1 MNNLAGILRESAA
14 RHPDLIA
21 VNFSG
26 QKTTYRELE
35 AASNKIANALKGM
48 GVEKDDRV
56 AIYCI
61 NSPFFVAGFF
71 GTLKLGATVVT
82 VSLLLHHSEVEY
94 ILRDSG
100 AKVVIFY
107 EMFAPNVAAIRE
119 NLPDLENLVVVGQTD
134 QVAAKSYAEI
144 MQTEVADPV
153 EIDVDPEEDV
163 AAILYTSGTTG
174 NPKGAMLTHRN
185 LLSNSGSVAYSL
197 GIGPEDILLTVL
209 PMFHS
214 FALTCCLI
222 TPISQGAQIVA
233 LPNFDPS
240 QVVDTIEET
249 GATLFFGVP
258 SMYILM
264 LHLPHE
270 KVKSMETIKYA
281 LSGGA
286 AMPEEVMAQFEKK
299 YNIPIY
305 EGDGPTECSPVTS
318 VNPIGGIRKSGAIGL
333 PIRDVEMKIVDLEGR
348 EIPNSAI
355 GEIVVR
361 GPNVMK
367 GYFRLPKETKESF
380 FGEWFRT
387 GDLGMKDDDGYF
399 YIVDRIKDMIIVNG
413 VNVYPR
419 HIEEVI
425 YKHPSVVEVAVIGV
439 PHKRSGEAVKAFV
452 VLKPGAEVTGTEI
465 RKFCSQNLG
474 NFEVPRH
481 VVFTDGLPKSPTGK
495 ILKRELR
502 KDGEIER
509 GMDPGGD

>member
-1 MNNLAGILRESAA
+1 MNNLAGTLRESAA
-14 RHPDLIA
+14 KHPDLVA
-21 VNFSG
+21 VNFLG
-26 QKTTYRELE
+26 QNTTYRELE
-35 AASNKIANALKGM
+35 ISANKIANSLREM
-48 GVEKDDRV
+48 GVQKGDRV

-61 NSPFFVAGFF
+61 NSPFFVAGFY
-71 GTLKLGATVVT
+71 GILKLGATVVT

-94 ILRDSG
+94 ILKDSG
-100 AKVVIFY
+100 AKAVIFH
-107 EMFAPNVAAIRE
+107 EMFASNMSAIRGS
-119 NLPDLENLVVVGQTD
+119 LPDLKDLIVVGNTD
-134 QVAAKSYAEI
+134 QPGVKSYAEI
-144 MQTEVADPV
+144 MQTGVADPLEV
-153 EIDVDPEEDV
+153 EIDSGEDV

-185 LLSNSGSVAYSL
+185 LLSNSSSVAYSL
-197 GIGPEDILLTVL
+197 GVGPDDILLTVL

-222 TPISQGAQIVA
+222 TPISQGAQIIA
-233 LPNFDPS
+233 LPRFDPA
-240 QVVDTIEET
+240 QVVDTIEKT

-264 LHLPHE
+264 LQLPE
-270 KVKSMETIKYA
+270 DRAEAMSSIKYA

-286 AMPEEVMAQFEKK
+286 AMPEEVMAQFEKR
-299 YNIPIY
+299 YNVPIY

-318 VNPIGGIRKSGAIGL
+318 VNPIGGKRKPGSIGL
-333 PIRDVEMKIVDLEGR
+333 PIRDVEMNIFDLQGR
-348 EIPNSAI
+348 ELPCNKI

-367 GYFRLPKETKESF
+367 GYFNLPEETMESF

-399 YIVDRIKDMIIVNG
+399 YILDRIKDMIIVNG

-419 HIEEVI
+419 HVEEVI
-425 YKHPSVVEVAVIGV
+425 YRHPAVAEAAVIGM
-439 PHKRSGEAVKAFV
+439 PHRRSGEFVQAFV
-452 VLKPGAEVTGTEI
+452 VLKPGMEATGAEI
-465 RKFCSQNLG
+465 RKFCLQNLG

-481 VVFTDGLPKSPTGK
+481 VVFADNLPKSSTGK

-509 GMDPGGD
+509 GIDIGLD